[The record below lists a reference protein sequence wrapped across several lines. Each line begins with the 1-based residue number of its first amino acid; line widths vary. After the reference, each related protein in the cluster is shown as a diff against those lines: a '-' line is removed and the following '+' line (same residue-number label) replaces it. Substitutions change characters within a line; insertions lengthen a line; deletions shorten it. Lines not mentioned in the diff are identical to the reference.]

1 MQPKYTQSDNLQQKQ
16 LLETLKMK
24 LKKIIL
30 NQNLLNMTDTYQSLT
45 QDRNQKRD
53 GEVVVPEQEDKS
65 LIVD

>member
-45 QDRNQKRD
+45 QDKNQKRD